1 MRQHLYYRLSIYLF
15 YFSDFSGILYI
26 FVLINSNLTMNIFQ
40 KITGVIRN
48 TINIDTHIDTDTAE
62 KAIRGNIEFRGPN
75 AWILAVAIIIASVG
89 LNINSTPVIIGAMLI
104 SPLMGPI
111 FGLGLG
117 LGISDINL
125 MKYAGKNLL
134 IMVSISVVVSLLYF
148 LITPLSLSNPTEL
161 LARTRPTIFDV
172 MIALFGGF
180 AGILEQCRKEKGT
193 VFSGVA
199 IATALMPPLCTAGYG
214 LATGNL
220 GSFFGAIYLFCI
232 NCLFIT
238 LATYILVKYFR
249 FKKAEYA
256 DQGFGL
262 RTQRITTLLIVIF
275 LIPSVWS
282 AVILVKQNNF
292 DKKATEFVEN
302 HRSIGN
308 SIIYDYQIDHHD
320 GSVLKIFMTGE
331 TLSEAGRSNLYVYA
345 KEYGIKEEQIV
356 VKEYTT
362 QSSKGNDELFKGIY
376 EKLDSKIDHYKTT
389 IEKLTNELQ
398 AIKREELPYL
408 QIANE
413 ISASYP
419 DIKHIYIGQG
429 KRIDIDSL
437 KASPCLI
444 LKIQSDTLMSES
456 ALEQFKKWIKVRLQ
470 TEEIEIDHTFA
481 K

>member
-1 MRQHLYYRLSIYLF
+1 
-15 YFSDFSGILYI
+15 
-26 FVLINSNLTMNIFQ
+26 MNIFQ
-40 KITGVIRN
+40 KLTGIIRDV
-48 TINIDTHIDTDTAE
+48 INIDTHIDTDAAE
-62 KAIRGNIEFRGPN
+62 RAIRNNIEFRGPN

-89 LNINSTPVIIGAMLI
+89 LNVNSIPVIIGAMLI

-117 LGISDINL
+117 LGINDINL
-125 MKYAGKNLL
+125 MKQAGKNLI
-134 IMVSISVVVSLLYF
+134 IMVSISVFVSLLYF

-180 AGILEQCRKEKGT
+180 AGIFEQCRKEKGT

-220 GSFFGAIYLFCI
+220 SSFLGALYLFCI

-238 LATYILVKYFR
+238 MATYFLVKYFH
-249 FKKAEYA
+249 FKKTEYA

-262 RTQRITTLLIVIF
+262 KTQRITTLLIIVF

-282 AVILVKQNNF
+282 AVVLVKQNNF
-292 DKKATEFVEN
+292 EKKATEFVEA

-308 SIIYDYQIDHHD
+308 SIIYDYQIDHQD
-320 GSVLKIFMTGE
+320 NSVLKVFLTGE
-331 TLSEAGRSNLYVYA
+331 TLSESSRSNLYAYA
-345 KEYGIKEEQIV
+345 KEHGINEEQLM
-356 VKEYTT
+356 VKEYITKNT
-362 QSSKGNDELFKGIY
+362 QDNDEVFKGIY
-376 EKLDSKIDHYKTT
+376 ERLDSKIELYETT
-389 IEKLTNELQ
+389 IEQLTSELK
-398 AIKREELPYL
+398 AAKKEELPYS

-419 DIKHIYIGQG
+419 AIKHVYIGLG
-429 KRIDIDSL
+429 NHIAIDSL
-437 KASPCLI
+437 KLSPCLI
-444 LKIQSDTLMSES
+444 VKVKSDTLMSES
-456 ALEQFKKWIKVRLQ
+456 SLEQFKKWIKVRLH
-470 TEEIEIDHTFA
+470 TDNVEIDHTITHQQTE
-481 K
+481 

>member
-1 MRQHLYYRLSIYLF
+1 
-15 YFSDFSGILYI
+15 
-26 FVLINSNLTMNIFQ
+26 MNI
-40 KITGVIRN
+40 IRKLVGIIRD
-48 TINIDTHIDTDTAE
+48 TVNIDTHIDTETAE
-62 KAIRGNIEFRGPN
+62 KAIRGNVEFSGPN

-89 LNINSTPVIIGAMLI
+89 LNVNSTPVIIGAMLI

-117 LGISDINL
+117 LGISDVNL
-125 MKYAGKNLL
+125 MKHAGKNLL
-134 IMVSISVVVSLLYF
+134 IMVSISIVVSLLYF

-180 AGILEQCRKEKGT
+180 AGILEQCRKAKGT

-220 GSFFGAIYLFCI
+220 GSFLGAIYLFCI

-238 LATYILVKYFR
+238 LATYILVKYFG

-256 DQGFGL
+256 DPGFGL
-262 RTQRITTLLIVIF
+262 RTQRVTTLLIAIF

-282 AVILVKQNNF
+282 AVVLVKQNNF
-292 DKKATEFVEN
+292 DKKATEFVET

-308 SIIYDYQIDHHD
+308 SIIYDYQIDHQD
-320 GSVLKIFMTGE
+320 GSVLKVFLTGD
-331 TLSEAGRSNLYVYA
+331 TLTDAVRNNLYVYA
-345 KEYGIKEEQIV
+345 KEFGISEEQIV
-356 VKEYTT
+356 IKEHIT
-362 QSSKGNDELFKGIY
+362 QTAKGNDEVFKGIY
-376 EKLDSKIDHYKTT
+376 EKLDSKVDQYKATIDILNK
-389 IEKLTNELQ
+389 ELQ
-398 AIKREELPYL
+398 TLKKEELPYM

-419 DIKHIYIGQG
+419 SIKHIYVGRG
-429 KRIDIDSL
+429 NHIDIDSL
-437 KASPCLI
+437 KLSPCLI
-444 LKIQSDTLMSES
+444 VKIQSDTLMSES
-456 ALEQFKKWIKVRLQ
+456 SLEQFKKWIKVRLQ
-470 TEEIEIDHTFA
+470 TENIEINHTFVR
-481 K
+481 